1 MLKLAQRTNLK
12 EPNPGPRKEVRRVAR
27 VRRDEKGHII
37 VTHDD
42 RTFLY
47 RTKKELVADT
57 PMMDILNPYRN
68 WTQST
73 LG

>member
-1 MLKLAQRTNLK
+1 LLKLAQRTNLAK
-12 EPNPGPRKEVRRVAR
+12 PNPGPRKGVRRVAR

-37 VTHDD
+37 VIHND
-42 RTFLY
+42 RSFFY